1 MSLIGRGVY
10 MILTP
15 KTEWEIIAEE
25 EPNADSIFMRYAL
38 PLIIASAAIA
48 FIGYA
53 FIWRGGFDDTV
64 ITWGGSF
71 EDKVINRGLYYGF
84 QTIFIGVLGVWLTA
98 LLVNAL
104 APYFGSEK
112 NMGRSML
119 LVTYAMTPVWVGG
132 LLMIYP
138 PIGFI
143 GLLFG
148 LYGLYIL
155 YVGLPYMMKIPQEK
169 IVTYRVLSI
178 VILLDIYIGL
188 GFIFRMF
195 LWDATINFLTHVLIN
210 AHPLK

>member
-1 MSLIGRGVY
+1 MSFIDRGVY
-10 MILTP
+10 MILAP
-15 KTEWEIIAEE
+15 KTEWEVIAEE
-25 EPNADSIFMRYAL
+25 EPNADAIFMRYAL
-38 PLIIASAAIA
+38 PLILASAAIA

-53 FIWRGGFDDTV
+53 FIWSGGFDDSV
-64 ITWGGSF
+64 ITWGASF
-71 EDKVINRGLYYGF
+71 KDKVISRGLYYGF
-84 QTIFIGVLGVWLTA
+84 QTLFIGVLGLWLTA
-98 LLVNAL
+98 LLVNVL

-112 NMGRSML
+112 NMGRSMQL
-119 LVTYAMTPVWVGG
+119 ATYAMTPVWVGG

-155 YVGLPYMMKIPQEK
+155 YVGLPFMMKTPKEK
-169 IVTYRVLSI
+169 IVPYRVLSI

-195 LWDATINFLTHVLIN
+195 LWDAMIYFLTHILIN